1 MVRQMMN
8 VVFTCCPKD
17 HQSHIVMGL
26 HHNSQHKK
34 NCASLVPCVG
44 SSYPLN
50 MNAVEDKVHRFQ
62 QNPEL
67 SFLNQT
73 QWLDLLLLVTKR
85 DSCCDFTRRMIS
97 FTAS

>member
-1 MVRQMMN
+1 MLMVRQMMN
-8 VVFTCCPKD
+8 VVFTFPKD
-17 HQSHIVMGL
+17 HQTHIVMGL

-62 QNPEL
+62 QNPVL
-67 SFLNQT
+67 SFLSQT
-73 QWLDLLLLVTKR
+73 
-85 DSCCDFTRRMIS
+85 
-97 FTAS
+97 